1 MFHTC
6 LVANKKAVLVIAYNR
21 PHAATQV
28 VEAIREYSPSRLYV
42 ACDGPKPNQSE
53 DAEKVGAVRQI
64 MANPGWDCRVTT
76 LFRPANLGLRV
87 AVTDALDWFFDQEDE
102 GIILE
107 DDCVPSPDFFRLA
120 EYCLDTYRDEERV
133 WGMTGSNT
141 ANVTMSTD
149 ASYGF
154 IQHPLI
160 WGWATWANRWKRR
173 DFALHSYP
181 GPVQAAQ
188 TAHWPSRHHKHTFYR
203 QLTSM
208 QQTGTPSTWDYPW
221 SWTVMS
227 QRGLWI
233 VPNSQLVQNIGFG
246 ADATNTEGSA
256 LTGPKVSPL
265 GPIATPQNIEQNMT
279 AELEILRTIH
289 RLKRHALVNSLRFA
303 ARVCLSM
310 FRRKTAPIPQ
320 LPGVQRVSI

>member
-1 MFHTC
+1 MPE
-6 LVANKKAVLVIAYNR
+6 KKAVLVIGYNR
-21 PHAATQV
+21 PETTQRV
-28 VEAIREYSPSRLYV
+28 MDAISSYSPDRIYV
-42 ACDGPKPNQSE
+42 ACDGPKDGFPSDLERVTQ
-53 DAEKVGAVRQI
+53 VQQI
-64 MANPGWDCRVTT
+64 MQNPRWNSTVTA

-120 EYCLDTYRDEERV
+120 EHCLDTYRDEERG

-181 GPVQAAQ
+181 GPLPATQ
-188 TAHWPSRHHKHTFYR
+188 TAHWPSRHH
-203 QLTSM
+203 
-208 QQTGTPSTWDYPW
+208 
-221 SWTVMS
+221 
-227 QRGLWI
+227 
-233 VPNSQLVQNIGFG
+233 
-246 ADATNTEGSA
+246 
-256 LTGPKVSPL
+256 
-265 GPIATPQNIEQNMT
+265 
-279 AELEILRTIH
+279 
-289 RLKRHALVNSLRFA
+289 
-303 ARVCLSM
+303 
-310 FRRKTAPIPQ
+310 
-320 LPGVQRVSI
+320 